1 MDVIDPDLAPR
12 TEAAFMKNWV
22 IPKWPVLCVIA
33 AYWVAMGIL
42 IAISIH
48 LNQGKFVYPL
58 DDSYIHMAIAKN
70 TVQHGVWG
78 VTKYEFSNST
88 SSPLW
93 TGLLAITY
101 LVFGVNEI
109 SPLGLNLFFGT
120 LALIILYFFIRKYVS
135 NPAIQFAVLLTALF
149 VTPLPSLTLT
159 GMEHI
164 PHIFLTIT
172 FLYLFMALLPPTAR
186 QRDRVILVFLSGIIP
201 VIRYEG
207 LILVFVVCIIFAL
220 QRRIAFAALLGV
232 AALLPVT
239 IYGFWSISRG
249 WYFIPNGV
257 LIKGNIPGTSVS
269 EIANFFLGFDF
280 LTKIQENVHV
290 IFLLLSSLLVFMI
303 YLKKGNQYK
312 PKMLAL
318 AAFIGLTLLHIQL
331 ADTGWFYRY
340 EAYIVFSG
348 IAILGTTIPDIYP
361 KPLTFKGETTSYNL
375 ARMLFLVL
383 IASPFGIRAYDL
395 LRITP
400 DATNNIYEQ
409 QYQMGLFLAHF
420 YQGQT
425 IAANDIGAINY
436 LADIRLLDLWG
447 LGSIQVAELR
457 LQKHYNTNRISTL
470 ARDTAAFIAL
480 VYEDWYEEFGGL
492 PAKWL
497 KVGSWEVSN
506 NVVLGGNTVS
516 FYAVDL
522 SESQRL
528 IQSLKA
534 FRSEIPQ
541 GIKQYGIYTQQ

>member
-1 MDVIDPDLAPR
+1 
-12 TEAAFMKNWV
+12 MKKWV
-22 IPKWPVLCVIA
+22 IQKWPVLCVIA
-33 AYWVAMGIL
+33 AYWVAMSIL
-42 IAISIH
+42 IVISIH
-48 LNQGKFVYPL
+48 INQGNFVYPL
-58 DDSYIHMAIAKN
+58 DNSYIHMAIAKN

-109 SPLGLNLFFGT
+109 SPIGLNLFFGT
-120 LALIILYFFIRKYVS
+120 LALLILYIFVRKYVS
-135 NPAIQFAVLLTALF
+135 NSAVQFAVLLTALF

-164 PHIFLTIT
+164 PHIFLTIA
-172 FLYLFMALLPPTAR
+172 FFYFFMILLSPTAR
-186 QRDRVILVFLSGIIP
+186 QRDYVILVFLSGIIP

-207 LILVFVVCIIFAL
+207 LILVFVVCIIFSL
-220 QRRIAFAALLGV
+220 QRRIGYAALLGA

-239 IYGFWSISRG
+239 LYGFWSMSRG

-257 LIKGNIPGTSVS
+257 LLKGNIPGTSFS
-269 EIANFFLGFDF
+269 EIANFILGLDL

-303 YLKKGNQYK
+303 YLKKENQCK
-312 PKMLAL
+312 PKILAL
-318 AAFIGLTLLHIQL
+318 AAFIGTTLLHIQL

-340 EAYIVFSG
+340 EAYVVFSG
-348 IAILGTTIPDIYP
+348 IAILGTTIPEIYP
-361 KPLTFKGETTSYNL
+361 KSLTFKGETAPFNL
-375 ARMLFLVL
+375 AGMLFLVL
-383 IASPFGIRAYDL
+383 IASPFGIRAYNSL
-395 LRITP
+395 KITP

-425 IAANDIGAINY
+425 IAANDIGAIDY

-457 LQKHYNTNRISTL
+457 LQKHYNTDKIYIL
-470 ARDTAAFIAL
+470 AKDTAASIAL
-480 VYEDWYEEFGGL
+480 VYENWYEEFGGL
-492 PAKWL
+492 PAQWL
-497 KVGSWEVSN
+497 KVGSWKVSN
-506 NVVLGGNTVS
+506 NVVLGGDTVS
-516 FYAVDL
+516 FYAVNL

-534 FRSEIPQ
+534 FQSEIPM
-541 GIKQYGIYTQQ
+541 GIKQFGIFTQW